1 MLGEHGAARDAKRHV
16 AADFKPDIAELLR
29 SHIGFKEPVQSDDN
43 SRAVRAPAGKPRFKR
58 DMLFNMYVNAPADE
72 PRIFEEGLRRAV
84 GYVLAVRRQSWL

>member
-29 SHIGFKEPVQSDDN
+29 SHIGFKEPVKSDDN

-72 PRIFEEGLRRAV
+72 PRLLKEGLRRAV
-84 GYVLAVRRQSWL
+84 GYVLAVRRQSGL